1 MMALCLIFLQVLQTP
16 VDGLES
22 EFHYER
28 LAARKTLLKRAKDH
42 PNSIIPLLQSG
53 NFRLV
58 QAACWV
64 AQKLKVPAALPLLL
78 RISKSRNP
86 QIAVPALNAIKSYDL
101 KTVLQVTKKTDINR
115 APLRGFLA
123 KRLKRDI
130 LDYIR
135 KDCCVGSVYFFYPNQ
150 FARFKPYGRVTEDAI
165 AQLLEDVLNEKMRP
179 TDSLVTLLIYAVG
192 DLKLKKLTPLVRKV
206 IEDERFDMDETV
218 VLAALFLA
226 GDKRPFE
233 KGVRNLENALTR
245 AGVETRAMLYER
257 LAGLYHQARL
267 YQKAENYYR
276 LALKLNPD
284 PDLRLNFAC
293 LLSVSGKPQEA
304 LAQLEKGVDA
314 KRKRRSLS
322 NDWKK
327 WLLRDGELQSVRK
340 LPGFKRVKRKL
351 GFEETN

>member
-1 MMALCLIFLQVLQTP
+1 MALFLIILQVSQTP
-16 VDGLES
+16 INGLES

-28 LAARKTLLKRAKDH
+28 LAARRTLLKHAKEH
-42 PNSIIPLLQSG
+42 PDSIIPLLESG

-101 KTVLQVTKKTDINR
+101 ETVLQLTKKNEIDR
-115 APLRGFLA
+115 APLRGVLV
-123 KRLKRDI
+123 KRLKQDI

-135 KDCCVGSVYFFYPNQ
+135 KDCCAGSVYFFYPNQ
-150 FARFKPYGRVTEDAI
+150 FARFKRYGRVTEDAI
-165 AQLLEDVLNEKMRP
+165 AQLLKDVLNDRIRP
-179 TDSLVTLLIYAVG
+179 TDPLLTLLIYAVG
-192 DLKLKKLTPLVRKV
+192 DLRLKKLIPLVRKV
-206 IEDERFDMDETV
+206 IKDERFDVDETV

-233 KGVRNLENALTR
+233 KEVKSLEDALADAAVEKR
-245 AGVETRAMLYER
+245 ARIYER
-257 LAGLYHQARL
+257 LADLHHQARL

-293 LLSVSGKPQEA
+293 LLSVSGKPAEA
-304 LAQLEKGVDA
+304 LVQLEKGVNE
-314 KRKRRSLS
+314 KRKCRSLS
-322 NDWKK
+322 DNWKR
-327 WLLRDGELQSVRK
+327 WLLLDGELENARK
-340 LPGFKRVKRKL
+340 LPGFERIKRKL
-351 GFEETN
+351 GFKETN